1 MSTDP
6 APVQRLVGRIS
17 KADANRRHH
26 LKGCAGYEDCQCFGR
41 YWTHA
46 EIYSM
51 KEIMREACCLLRECL
66 PHSTGGPPGYLNNR
80 ISVWLERADPPNPP
94 GSPGEAPVHP
104 AVGRM
109 QDQPDT
115 TKQEKQS

>member
-1 MSTDP
+1 MSTNP

-80 ISVWLERADPPNPP
+80 ISVWLERADPPNPRVDRAAQP
-94 GSPGEAPVHP
+94 LRSNELLDGIPSTGE
-104 AVGRM
+104 
-109 QDQPDT
+109 
-115 TKQEKQS
+115 TK